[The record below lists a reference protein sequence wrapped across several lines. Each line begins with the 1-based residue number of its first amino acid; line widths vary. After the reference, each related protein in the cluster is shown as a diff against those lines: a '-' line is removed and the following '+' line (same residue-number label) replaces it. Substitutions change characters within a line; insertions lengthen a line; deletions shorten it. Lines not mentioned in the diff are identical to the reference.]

1 MDYQLPPIPPVG
13 IDVSKASLA
22 ICYQVGEHVK
32 HLEVSNTKAG
42 FQQLVQACGAQC
54 LFVME
59 ATGTYNLALAY
70 YLHEQGG
77 QVAVLNPLV
86 IKRFIQMHLSKGK
99 SDRKDAQWLLRYG
112 QQQAVKVW
120 QPEELV
126 LVECRQLE
134 QVNEQ
139 LLKQKTMVSN
149 ALEALQRQPA
159 ISKVALKRLQHLLK
173 VLTGQVQAVEAELL
187 ALLEQRFAPEMTLL
201 CSIPGIGRKTAGMLL
216 LFAGGFT
223 RLDNYRQLIAMAGL
237 SPREHSSGTSIR
249 GKARITKMGGGLIRG
264 KLFMCSFSAKKTN
277 TACAALFDRLVAQG
291 KNKKLALIAVC
302 NKLLKQA
309 FAIVKSGVPYQ
320 AEFTSKLALNA

>member
-1 MDYQLPPIPPVG
+1 MDSQQSALVVG
-13 IDVSKASLA
+13 IDVSKATLA
-22 ICYQVGEHVK
+22 VCYQVEQQLK
-32 HLEVSNTKAG
+32 HLEVSNSKTG
-42 FQQLVQACGAQC
+42 FQQLVNTCGAHC

-86 IKRFIQMHLSKGK
+86 IRRFIQMHLSKGK

-112 QQQAVKVW
+112 QQQPVKVW
-120 QPEELV
+120 QPEETV

-134 QVNEQ
+134 QVTEQ
-139 LLKQKTMVSN
+139 LLKQKTMISN
-149 ALEALQRQPA
+149 ALEALRQQPRVSPRA
-159 ISKVALKRLQHLLK
+159 VKPLQQTLQALTRQVA
-173 VLTGQVQAVEAELL
+173 VVEAELL
-187 ALLEQRFAPEMTLL
+187 ALLEQRFAPEMRLL

-277 TACAALFDRLVAQG
+277 AACHALFDRLVAKG

-320 AEFTSKLALNA
+320 ADFCSKISLNP

>member
-1 MDYQLPPIPPVG
+1 MTPLLPLPVVG
-13 IDVSKASLA
+13 IDVSKATLA
-22 ICYQVGEHVK
+22 VCYLVNEQAK
-32 HLEVSNTKAG
+32 HLEVSNSKAG
-42 FQQLVQACGAQC
+42 FQQLVKACGAHCQ
-54 LFVME
+54 FVME

-112 QQQAVKVW
+112 QQQPLKVW
-120 QPEELV
+120 QPDEEV

-134 QVNEQ
+134 QVTEQ

-149 ALEALQRQPA
+149 ALEALQRQPI
-159 ISKVALKRLQHLLK
+159 ISKLALERLQQTLQT
-173 VLTGQVQAVEAELL
+173 LTQQVAGVEAELL
-187 ALLEQRFAPEMTLL
+187 ALLEERFATEMTLL

-223 RLDNYRQLIAMAGL
+223 HLDNYRQLIALAGL
-237 SPREHSSGTSIR
+237 SPREHTSGTSIR
-249 GKARITKMGGGLIRG
+249 GKVRITKMGGGLIRS
-264 KLFMCSFSAKKTN
+264 KLFLCSFSAKKANAT
-277 TACAALFDRLVAQG
+277 CAALFDRLVAKG

-320 AEFTSKLALNA
+320 ADFCSKLTPAS